1 MTREYVAAQ
10 PLRHVNLRWQG
21 DERARQLSNSLPWRR
36 RLPLAE
42 LARFAWELGLAFDAA
57 DEPLTSV
64 KDTAR
69 VPADCWPG
77 VRLRLHPSVQLRQIR
92 NDAPQVWRAA
102 SARRKPVV
110 AMRRPPVHS
119 LVWREGHEPRYRAA
133 RPGRGAWARKDAAC
147 AMHEG
152 GLRRHVRNKHATQRA
167 AHSSR
172 GGWKRN
178 WFARSDNVN
187 HSSACSDL
195 RLLDQSRLRIR
206 GVPAE
211 PERAVRGQALERGA
225 AGPHEAVFCYLP
237 CRARG
242 IARL

>member
-1 MTREYVAAQ
+1 MKALANDYLALQRLLDKADLERMTREYVAAQ

-133 RPGRGAWARKDAAC
+133 RPGAGRGRARTQLARCMKGGVAAPC
-147 AMHEG
+147 
-152 GLRRHVRNKHATQRA
+152 TQRA
-167 AHSSR
+167 RDTAR
-172 GGWKRN
+172 RALLKGWLEEELVRAIGQRQP
-178 WFARSDNVN
+178 FICVLRS
-187 HSSACSDL
+187 ATT
-195 RLLDQSRLRIR
+195 
-206 GVPAE
+206 
-211 PERAVRGQALERGA
+211 
-225 AGPHEAVFCYLP
+225 
-237 CRARG
+237 
-242 IARL
+242 